1 MSGDSQR
8 ERFWFYDV
16 VGMCVFLCEKWK
28 KRERSLRSFVNLL
41 LVFLQSFTL
50 SFVLKPFIVVLYQ
63 PGFRILSSLWQ
74 MSFIRKGF
82 ILKNDFYRLD
92 KKLFIFRLQISFLSS
107 CCFFNVQR
115 KSFNLLIGTFYNFEE
130 LTFIEQIFH
139 SFI

>member
-16 VGMCVFLCEKWK
+16 VGMCVFLCEEWK

-107 CCFFNVQR
+107 CCFLNVQR
-115 KSFNLLIGTFYNFEE
+115 KSFSLLISIFYNFEE
-130 LTFIEQIFH
+130 LTFIE
-139 SFI
+139 